1 MRSSTAVGLV
11 AGRELRVRMRSKAF
25 AITLAIAAV
34 LFAGFPVVMHFV
46 QHHGPSTEKVALTQ
60 ADAAVGGQLDA
71 LATALGQNL
80 EVRTVADAAA
90 GVAAVKAGDVAA
102 FAQPSASGTRV
113 TVDKSLSAQLR
124 ALFQTYDRQAA
135 LDAQIRKLGGD
146 PAQVSS
152 AVAAAQVTVTT
163 LRPADPLRS
172 QRLAIAIAAGL
183 LMYMSLMTV
192 GQIVAQGVVEEKSS
206 RVVELLLSTLK
217 PWQLLA
223 GKVIGTGTL
232 GLVQILVPGALGVG
246 VGIAT
251 GTISISLSGSVGS
264 LLWALVW
271 YLAGFIVYALLFAAV
286 GATVS
291 RQEDL
296 GGAMAPII
304 LPLVAA
310 WVIGISVVPGDP
322 GNGLVGVLS
331 YIPLFAPVLMPMR
344 YAMGTAELW
353 QVLVALALTLALG
366 VVLLRFAG
374 RVYRNSVLRSGARVP
389 LREALKAA

>member
-1 MRSSTAVGLV
+1 M
-11 AGRELRVRMRSKAF
+11 
-25 AITLAIAAV
+25 
-34 LFAGFPVVMHFV
+34 
-46 QHHGPSTEKVALTQ
+46 
-60 ADAAVGGQLDA
+60 
-71 LATALGQNL
+71 
-80 EVRTVADAAA
+80 
-90 GVAAVKAGDVAA
+90 
-102 FAQPSASGTRV
+102 
-113 TVDKSLSAQLR
+113 
-124 ALFQTYDRQAA
+124 
-135 LDAQIRKLGGD
+135 
-146 PAQVSS
+146 
-152 AVAAAQVTVTT
+152 
-163 LRPADPLRS
+163 
-172 QRLAIAIAAGL
+172 
-183 LMYMSLMTV
+183 
-192 GQIVAQGVVEEKSS
+192 EEKSS